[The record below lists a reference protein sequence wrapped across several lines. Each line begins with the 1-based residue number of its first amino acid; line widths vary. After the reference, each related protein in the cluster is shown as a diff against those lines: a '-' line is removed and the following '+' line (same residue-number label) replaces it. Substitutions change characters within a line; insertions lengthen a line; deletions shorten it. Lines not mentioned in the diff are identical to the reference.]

1 MEYIS
6 PKGGRSVALDEV
18 QLDLAV
24 LLRQTRPEMPAR
36 DATIMAYWLASE
48 DPAGDVL
55 VDLNEILLST
65 EELAEELGGMTLT
78 HTKRLANDRSNPLL
92 HPVIEKGSFP
102 HQRRLY
108 LASAARVWLRWRK
121 SGELERRKT
130 ARRLSSTARELS
142 AKVRREI
149 FDE

>member
-6 PKGGRSVALDEV
+6 PRGGRSVALDEV
-18 QLDLAV
+18 QSNLAT

-48 DPAGDVL
+48 DPEGDVL

-65 EELAEELGGMTLT
+65 EELAVELGNMTLV
-78 HTKRLANDRSNPLL
+78 HASRLAKDRTNQLL
-92 HPVIEKGSFP
+92 HPVVEKGRYP

-108 LASAARVWLRWRK
+108 LLPAARVWLRWRD
-121 SGELERRKT
+121 SGELERRKRE
-130 ARRLSSTARELS
+130 RRLTSTARELS
-142 AKVRREI
+142 ARVRREI
-149 FDE
+149 SDE